1 MLEEGERLVKTRFW
15 APLALGFAAVALASC
30 GGNEEPAAA
39 AQDEGIPGLTVS
51 NARMVLP
58 PVEGNPAAVYFDLE
72 YEGDR
77 QVALNRGSVEGAES
91 ATFHDY
97 GEYDFKVQMMDMLP
111 LPLKKGDKVSFE
123 PGGKHLMAM
132 GLSPELEPGDTTDVT
147 ITVSGGK
154 SQTFPAEIKAAGD
167 ER

>member
-1 MLEEGERLVKTRFW
+1 MKTTFW
-15 APLALGFAAVALASC
+15 APLALTIAGLGLSAC
-30 GGNEEPAAA
+30 GETAEQAPAAE
-39 AQDEGIPGLTVS
+39 EGIPGLTIS
-51 NARMVLP
+51 NARMVLA
-58 PVEGNPAAVYFDLE
+58 PVEGNPAAVYFDLAYDGE
-72 YEGDR
+72 R
-77 QVALNRGSVEGAES
+77 SVALNRGTVEGATS

-97 GEYDFKVQMMDMLP
+97 GEYDFQVQMMDMLP

-132 GLSPELEPGDTTDVT
+132 GVSPELEPGGTTEVT

-154 SQTFPAEIKAAGD
+154 SQTFPAGIKAAGD